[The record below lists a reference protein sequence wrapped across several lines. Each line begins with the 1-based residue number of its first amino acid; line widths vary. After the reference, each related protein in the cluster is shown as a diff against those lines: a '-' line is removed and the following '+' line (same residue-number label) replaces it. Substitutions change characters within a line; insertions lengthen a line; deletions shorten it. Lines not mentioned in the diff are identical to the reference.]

1 MDMADLIVAAPDA
14 DRSARQTVEECL
26 ARIAAENPKLNA
38 VSVLFAEAALARA
51 DILDRAAAEGQPTG
65 RLHGVPVLLKD
76 VIDVAGHP
84 TGFGSKA
91 YAIGPAARNAPVIDR
106 LEAEGAI
113 ILGKTTMVEFAVGSW
128 GTNTVQGTPWNPSDA
143 TQHRVPGGSSSG
155 AAVAVAAGFAPIAFG
170 SDTGGSIRIPAAL
183 CGVVGYKPSFGLIPL
198 QGVAATGASFDTL
211 GPLSM
216 SVAQVRAATEA
227 AAGISLCYPDTSLA
241 GLVLAHVSATA
252 LAPIDPVVL
261 AAYRRVLATCE
272 AAGATLREFELPLSF
287 VDLQALNGDIVAYE
301 CYQQL
306 SGIVDDK
313 ESDIDPYVRKRVQKG
328 ALITASAY
336 RARLEKLQ
344 ATRRTFE
351 QDFCGFDALVLPG
364 TPIPAPTL
372 EQVDESQIPM
382 SRYTRLANCLNL
394 CAITLPIA
402 GTPAPLGIQLADVQ
416 GADAKLLAIA
426 GTLEAEMRKK

>member
-155 AAVAVAAGFAPIAFG
+155 AAVSVAAGFAPIAFG

-306 SGIVDDK
+306 SGIVDDQ

-351 QDFCGFDALVLPG
+351 QAFCGFDALVLPG

-416 GADAKLLAIA
+416 GSDAKLLAIA

>member
-1 MDMADLIVAAPDA
+1 
-14 DRSARQTVEECL
+14 
-26 ARIAAENPKLNA
+26 
-38 VSVLFAEAALARA
+38 
-51 DILDRAAAEGQPTG
+51 
-65 RLHGVPVLLKD
+65 VPVLLTD

-216 SVAQVRAATEA
+216 SVAQVRAATGA

-328 ALITASAY
+328 ALITASTY

-426 GTLEAEMRKK
+426 GTLEAEMGKK

>member
-1 MDMADLIVAAPDA
+1 MDMADLFVAAPDA

-155 AAVAVAAGFAPIAFG
+155 AAVSVAAGFAPIAFG

-306 SGIVDDK
+306 SGIVDDQ

-351 QDFCGFDALVLPG
+351 QAFCGFDALVLPG

-416 GADAKLLAIA
+416 GSDAKLLAIA